1 MTLNLSLRSGLT
13 VKGKVYGP
21 DRLALSDYYIFID
34 GHAPMWSLNA
44 GQLFEVKGYEPKDR
58 RLLMFYH
65 PASNLVGRY
74 ELTGPPPNHLE
85 IALRPGAT
93 ITGRVVDSA
102 GRPLEDLSIED
113 APKPENS
120 SMDQL
125 LRGACGECCSTNT

>member
-21 DRLALSDYYIFID
+21 DRLSLSDYYIFID

-65 PASNLVGRY
+65 PASR
-74 ELTGPPPNHLE
+74 
-85 IALRPGAT
+85 I
-93 ITGRVVDSA
+93 
-102 GRPLEDLSIED
+102 
-113 APKPENS
+113 S
-120 SMDQL
+120 SGTM
-125 LRGACGECCSTNT
+125 S